1 MQFKV
6 EPIDDYNKYGN
17 VIGNLCM
24 LNGVDS
30 YFRVEIAQ
38 LKKFGVEGNENE

>member
-6 EPIDDYNKYGN
+6 ELVRLKTFRDK

-30 YFRVEIAQ
+30 YFRVEIAE